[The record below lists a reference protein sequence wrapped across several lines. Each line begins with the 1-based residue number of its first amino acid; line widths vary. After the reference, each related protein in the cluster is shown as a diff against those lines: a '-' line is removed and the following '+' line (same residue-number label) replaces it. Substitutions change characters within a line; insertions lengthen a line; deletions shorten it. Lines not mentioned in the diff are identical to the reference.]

1 MQFMTRVTSKQALYT
16 RQRADGAILCFLI
29 LRGKGWKCAFDKER
43 RNLPEVIQVES
54 TVLGLCDS
62 HGLPLSV
69 PRSCGD
75 CRGLRRMD
83 GSQRLVGTQSLSRGR
98 KKRDTDS

>member
-16 RQRADGAILCFLI
+16 RQRADGAILCF
-29 LRGKGWKCAFDKER
+29 
-43 RNLPEVIQVES
+43 LPEVIQVES